1 MSSTR
6 NHELRSKWWSR
17 PLGHIAWFL
26 ISLVCFTLRKRVVNG
41 DASGDGETIGSK
53 PVIVSLWHNRTFVP
67 CYFYKYVLKGS
78 VQMSMLT
85 SASKD
90 GAMLATVAEDYGMRA
105 VRGSSGRRG
114 VAGFLDMMRE
124 LKAGYSMCITP
135 DGPKGPRY
143 RCHPGVIKLASVS
156 GLPIIPVG
164 IDIPHCW
171 RINKAWDGFVIPKP
185 FSKVI
190 LRWGAPLYVP
200 ENISDAEIK
209 VYCERL
215 EQLMAYGRPDFE
227 PIDEKK
233 K

>member
-41 DASGDGETIGSK
+41 DASGEGGTIGSK

-190 LRWGAPLYVP
+190 LRWGVPLYVP

-215 EQLMAYGRPDFE
+215 EQLMACGRPDFE

>member
-1 MSSTR
+1 M
-6 NHELRSKWWSR
+6 
-17 PLGHIAWFL
+17 GA
-26 ISLVCFTLRKRVVNG
+26 
-41 DASGDGETIGSK
+41 K
-53 PVIVSLWHNRTFVP
+53 PVIVALWHNRTFVP
-67 CYFYKYVLKGS
+67 CHIYKHVIKGK

-114 VAGFLDMMRE
+114 VAGFLDMVRE
-124 LKAGYSMCITP
+124 LKSGYSMCITP

-143 RCHPGVIKLASVS
+143 RSHFGVIKLASMS
-156 GLPIIPVG
+156 GLPIVPVC

-190 LRWGAPLYVP
+190 LQWGEPMYVP
-200 ENISDAEIK
+200 KDVDDEVVREYAA
-209 VYCERL
+209 RL
-215 EQLMAYGRPDFE
+215 DQALALGRPDFE
-227 PIDEKK
+227 PIKEK
-233 K
+233 